1 MMRCR
6 ICRPLVAASR
16 IFRRISASSLLA
28 VSALEQHLVR
38 EKKRTAVSV
47 LLESGEPRDVHQM
60 AMLIGFGARAVNPYL
75 AHECVLSL
83 CESGRIDK
91 APAQA
96 IADYDRALS
105 FGVLKVAS
113 KMGVSTLQAYQSAQ
127 LFEAVGLDA
136 ALVDAYFTNTPHY
149 LGGADLRRIE
159 AVTSYG
165 ALAYV
170 NRMEAELKEAA
181 DALRVPLFDVSE
193 RTVANVRAFKE
204 IQKGA
209 KKAKG
214 IVSED
219 GVTRLVSQAVPAS
232 GGYPVVI
239 SRMEIGD
246 AGAMRNVWDVVRA
259 RMAAP
264 GAAVFAAEHEGKAVL
279 LAAGTPEAVAAG
291 FDAGAIIR
299 NIAPCV
305 KGGGGGKPA
314 MAQAGGKD
322 PAGIDAA
329 LQVAREMLL

>member
-1 MMRCR
+1 MTALFGEKYGDVVRVVECGDF
-6 ICRPLVAASR
+6 SR
-16 IFRRISASSLLA
+16 ELCGGCHVKNTSEIGFVKITS
-28 VSALEQHLVR
+28 
-38 EKKRTAVSV
+38 
-47 LLESGEPRDVHQM
+47 ESGV
-60 AMLIGFGARAVNPYL
+60 GAN
-75 AHECVLSL
+75 
-83 CESGRIDK
+83 
-91 APAQA
+91 
-96 IADYDRALS
+96 
-105 FGVLKVAS
+105 
-113 KMGVSTLQAYQSAQ
+113 
-127 LFEAVGLDA
+127 
-136 ALVDAYFTNTPHY
+136 
-149 LGGADLRRIE
+149 LRRIE

-170 NRMEAELKEAA
+170 NRLDAELKEAA